1 MIAIS
6 LSPNSQKDD
15 VFLALTILVSP
26 WRWFRGSAIKA
37 IEDWFKRYFATQFA
51 IAFDSG
57 RSGEFAIL
65 SALNLHE
72 GDEVIIQAFTC
83 VAVPNSVLWT
93 GAKAIYADIDETGN
107 LDPKDLEK
115 KITKKTKAVIIQ
127 HTFGI
132 AANMDAIQKVLK
144 GKKIILIED
153 CAHALGASYK

>member
-1 MIAIS
+1 
-6 LSPNSQKDD
+6 
-15 VFLALTILVSP
+15 
-26 WRWFRGSAIKA
+26 
-37 IEDWFKRYFATQFA
+37 
-51 IAFDSG
+51 
-57 RSGEFAIL
+57 
-65 SALNLHE
+65 
-72 GDEVIIQAFTC
+72 QAFTC

-153 CAHALGASYK
+153 CAHALGASYKGKKLGTFGEFAFFSFGRDKVISSVFGGM